1 MSTPVS
7 RAKALLHP
15 IRTRIVFVLQDR
27 QLNAARI
34 ARILG
39 DVPLTTL
46 YRHIN
51 LLLDAGVITIAKE
64 TRIHGT
70 VEREFKLVESA
81 TYIDAERD
89 KPTAEDV
96 VGLVNALTGI
106 VREGFNRY
114 VQQAPMPP
122 PAGEV
127 SFLVKSLYLTAEEQA
142 GLRQYIMELMRSPER
157 WKPAPGRD
165 RRLIG
170 YFAVPDVSPE
180 LDAVDKEG
188 R

>member
-1 MSTPVS
+1 
-7 RAKALLHP
+7 
-15 IRTRIVFVLQDR
+15 VFVLQDR
-27 QLNAARI
+27 QLNAAQI

-51 LLLDAGVITIAKE
+51 LLLDAGIITIAKE
-64 TRIHGT
+64 TRIYGT
-70 VEREFKLVESA
+70 VEREFKLIESA
-81 TYIDAERD
+81 TYLDAERD
-89 KPTAEDV
+89 KPSAEDV

-106 VREGFNRY
+106 VREGFSRY

-122 PAGEV
+122 PQGAV
-127 SFLVKSLYLTAEEQA
+127 SFLVKPLYLTEKEQA
-142 GLRQYIMELMRSPER
+142 DLRQYIMELMRSPER
-157 WKPAPGRD
+157 WKPAPDRS

-180 LDAVDKEG
+180 LDAADKEG
-188 R
+188 K